1 MEVETK
7 IFRLE
12 TGGKNFLL
20 TEENGYSIGLQNTL
34 PSGNK
39 KAVVFAGY
47 STFSTNVSDLVVL
60 IKLLVFNK
68 LVEENEWVFVE
79 EITGRVDVTT
89 FRNGNPSAENFT
101 QTCEQI
107 DPDAM
112 TEIDF
117 MYKVFMTGDFQ
128 LGIGMNDF
136 IISTICNK
144 TGWSLIAQ

>member
-1 MEVETK
+1 MIQRK

-20 TEENGYSIGLQNTL
+20 SEEEGYSIGVENTL

-39 KAVVFAGY
+39 KSVVFAGY
-47 STFSTNVSDLVVL
+47 PTFSTNISELVVL
-60 IKLLVFNK
+60 IKLLAFNK
-68 LVEENEWVFVE
+68 LVDEDEWVFIE
-79 EITGRVDVTT
+79 EVVGRVDVTT
-89 FRNGNPSAENFT
+89 FRNGNPASLNFT
-101 QTCEQI
+101 KICEQL

-117 MYKVFMTGDFQ
+117 MYKVFMTGEFQ

-136 IISTICNK
+136 IISTICKK
-144 TGWSLIAQ
+144 TGWTLTE

>member
-1 MEVETK
+1 MEKK

-12 TGGKNFLL
+12 TGGKNYLL
-20 TEENGYSIGLQNTL
+20 SEGNGYSVGLENTL

-47 STFSTNVSDLVVL
+47 STFSTNVSELVVL
-60 IKLLVFNK
+60 IKLLVFNM
-68 LVEENEWVFVE
+68 LVEEEEWVFVE

-89 FRNGNPSAENFT
+89 FRNGNSTSPNFT
-101 QTCEQI
+101 KICEQT
-107 DPDAM
+107 DPDAI

-117 MYKVFMTGDFQ
+117 MYKVFMTGEFQ

-144 TGWSLIAQ
+144 TGWSLTE